1 MKSTA
6 EKVEKNKVRI
16 EIQVDA
22 QDFEK
27 AMNKS
32 YMKNKGKFQIPG
44 FRKGKAPRAVI
55 ERY

>member
-32 YMKNKGKFQIPG
+32 YMKNKENSIP
-44 FRKGKAPRAVI
+44 VL
-55 ERY
+55 EREKLHVLS